1 MTEIYVDTVD
11 EGEKAQI
18 VSSTTQRILRQLIEI
33 PVQTIQ
39 EECNR
44 VVKMYRAKWKVK
56 NPSDRM
62 IEEDLPDKTYE
73 EGIKEL
79 YPDFL
84 LTAPLSIHI
93 QIFDFRIDVLDPLYS
108 NNRDA
113 AAGVPS
119 GDPINPKL
127 MIFLPT
133 LEVNGSL
140 IKWTNYRETFQQ
152 VIIHE
157 FLHLYGDV
165 PALRQGVVDGRIRHN
180 MVGTGAIEPLI
191 DGLT

>member
-1 MTEIYVDTVD
+1 MTEIYVDTVAERD
-11 EGEKAQI
+11 KAQI
-18 VSSTTQRILRQLIEI
+18 VNSTTQRILRQLIEI
-33 PVQTIQ
+33 PIQTIE

-44 VVKMYRAKWKVK
+44 VANMYRVKWKAK
-56 NPSDRM
+56 NPNDRM
-62 IEEDLPDKTYE
+62 IKEDLPNMTYE

-84 LTAPLSIHI
+84 LTAPVSIHI
-93 QIFDFRIDVLDPLYS
+93 QIFDCRIDVLYPQYS
-108 NNRDA
+108 GNRDA
-113 AAGVPS
+113 AVGVPS

-127 MIFLPT
+127 LVFLPT

-152 VIIHE
+152 VMIHE

-165 PALRQGVVDGRIRHN
+165 PGLRHGVVDGRIRHN
-180 MVGTGAIEPLI
+180 MVGTEAIEHLM

>member
-1 MTEIYVDTVD
+1 VDTV
-11 EGEKAQI
+11 GGGAKVQI
-18 VSSTTQRILRQLIEI
+18 VSSTTQRILRQLMAIPIQRIE
-33 PVQTIQ
+33 

-44 VVKMYRAKWKVK
+44 VANMYRVKWNVK

-62 IEEDLPDKTYE
+62 IEEDLPNMTFE

-84 LTAPLSIHI
+84 LTAPVSIHI
-93 QIFDFRIDVLDPLYS
+93 HIFDCRIDIPYPQYS
-108 NNRDA
+108 GNMDV

-119 GDPINPKL
+119 GGPINPKL
-127 MIFLPT
+127 LVFLPT
-133 LEVNGSL
+133 LQVNGSL
-140 IKWTNYRETFQQ
+140 IKWTNYRETFRQ

-165 PALRQGVVDGRIRHN
+165 SGLRRGVVDGRIRHN
-180 MVGTGAIEPLI
+180 MIGTGAIEPLI